1 MRVGWNAPKAFR
13 PDLER
18 RFGTQPAGI
27 ECEEI
32 ERDKGIDRD
41 KGLDELCGSN
51 RRSLKHP
58 RNARAGALAPPSR
71 NRCSAEGRQ
80 RLENGQLS
88 GFFVRFWG
96 QD

>member
-13 PDLER
+13 PGLER

-27 ECEEI
+27 ECDKGI
-32 ERDKGIDRD
+32 ERDES
-41 KGLDELCGSN
+41 LDELCGSN
-51 RRSLKHP
+51 RRSLKH
-58 RNARAGALAPPSR
+58 RRSARAGALAPSSR
-71 NRCSAEGRQ
+71 KHCPVEGRQ

-88 GFFVRFWG
+88 GFFVPFWG

>member
-27 ECEEI
+27 EHDKGI
-32 ERDKGIDRD
+32 ERDKGTERD
-41 KGLDELCGSN
+41 KGPDELCEGN
-51 RRSLKHP
+51 GRSLKHP
-58 RNARAGALAPPSR
+58 CSARAGSLEPSSR
-71 NRCSAEGRQ
+71 NRCPVEGRQ

-88 GFFVRFWG
+88 GFFVPL
-96 QD
+96 